1 MSPIQ
6 EEAGSDDMEE
16 EEGQDS
22 DYDQTDSCAESLSD
36 SKKRAKKFK
45 KIKTEQVPAG
55 KGNVRAHGFFLFC
68 LELP

>member
-16 EEGQDS
+16 GEDPE
-22 DYDQTDSCAESLSD
+22 YNQTDSCAEPLPD

-45 KIKTEQVPAG
+45 KIKKEQVPAG
-55 KGNVRAHGFFLFC
+55 KSNVLAHDVLFC